1 MKMACGLFKL
11 PTVLLF
17 SSISF
22 KKQTSKQAANKG
34 SKNSPTVDLVK
45 VNARLTYLIHTTLSG
60 PLDLFSLNMHIK
72 LVWLN
77 ELLHSVAH

>member
-1 MKMACGLFKL
+1 MACGLFKL

-22 KKQTSKQAANKG
+22 KKQTSKQQTTKG
-34 SKNSPTVDLVK
+34 SNNSPKVDLVE
-45 VNARLTYLIHTTLSG
+45 VNARLTYLSHTTLKG
-60 PLDLFSLNMHIK
+60 PLDLFSLNVHIK

-77 ELLHSVAH
+77 ELLHGVAQ